1 MGLDIHLSEKV
12 RAQRKATGAMMDSI
26 EKKLEPYVEAASF
39 PDWIVDHFKPLG
51 INGLSIKDFGAP
63 GMTCV
68 ETGSIIYEIAKR
80 DGSIATFFLVHNAIG
95 MEVIDKL
102 GNKE

>member
-1 MGLDIHLSEKV
+1 MLDGHAAKPAKQEPPKNQVNMSKATTDIWENMGLDIHLSEKV

-26 EKKLEPYVEAASF
+26 EKKLEPHVEAASF

-68 ETGSIIYEIAKR
+68 E
-80 DGSIATFFLVHNAIG
+80 
-95 MEVIDKL
+95 
-102 GNKE
+102 